1 MPSKGGSRASGA
13 APPLNDVLAS
23 VIGALGAQPD
33 ASIST
38 APISPP
44 ATVDPELSRP
54 LQQGAEVDRF
64 NELAARQDSLTP
76 TESDELLR
84 YRMRRVLATS
94 RALDRLSLSRD
105 ENEIRETLERYR
117 GRVTR
122 LQELEEIR
130 GAGGE
135 TARFEIDAA
144 VEERAL
150 TRLTTLAQ
158 QRPPGLIAGEGDQP
172 QAQEGAERIANP
184 GFNPSSEDVPL
195 YVLAPR
201 SIPSDALAAN
211 IESLRQTGAE
221 INLVHDAA
229 DIPHGELPSLVLNWG
244 STQPVPAGL
253 VVLNSP
259 DSVRVASD
267 QVESLRRLREL
278 APRTVLNPADIG
290 LLGSEGVIAKRR
302 HGARGSGK
310 ALLSAAAAAQAASG
324 FDLYQEHVADRK
336 EWRVGVLSGRITS
349 AYEKR
354 PRPGAA
360 AGEFHSNFDHE
371 AVDQLPTAVAAVAKE
386 AARRI
391 GCDYAGIDVI
401 EDLRT
406 GRVMCLEANAAPG
419 MSEHTLRCLYAHVQ
433 QAVRHG
439 LDAAA

>member
-13 APPLNDVLAS
+13 APPLTDVLAS
-23 VIGALGAQPD
+23 VIGSAGAQPD
-33 ASIST
+33 ASVST

-64 NELAARQDSLTP
+64 NQLAARQDSLTP

-84 YRMRRVLATS
+84 YRMRRVLSTS

-117 GRVTR
+117 GRVAR

-130 GAGGE
+130 SGGE
-135 TARFEIDAA
+135 QTRFEIDGA

-150 TRLTTLAQ
+150 TRLTALAQ
-158 QRPPGLIAGEGDQP
+158 QRPRGLIAGEGEQP
-172 QAQEGAERIANP
+172 QAQEGAERVANLQ
-184 GFNPSSEDVPL
+184 FNPSSEDVPL
-195 YVLAPR
+195 YLLAPR

-211 IESLRQTGAE
+211 IESLCQTGAQ

-229 DIPHGELPSLVLNWG
+229 DIPRGELPSLVLNWG

-259 DSVRVASD
+259 ASVRVASD

-310 ALLSAAAAAQAASG
+310 ALLSATSTAEDASG
-324 FDLYQEHVADRK
+324 FDLYQEHFADRK
-336 EWRVGVLSGRITS
+336 EWRVGVMSGRITS

-360 AGEFHSNFDHE
+360 AGEFHSNFDHD
-371 AVDQLPTAVAAVAKE
+371 AVDQLPTAVAAVARE

-401 EDLRT
+401 EDMQT

-419 MSEHTLRCLYAHVQ
+419 MSEHTLRSLYSHVQ